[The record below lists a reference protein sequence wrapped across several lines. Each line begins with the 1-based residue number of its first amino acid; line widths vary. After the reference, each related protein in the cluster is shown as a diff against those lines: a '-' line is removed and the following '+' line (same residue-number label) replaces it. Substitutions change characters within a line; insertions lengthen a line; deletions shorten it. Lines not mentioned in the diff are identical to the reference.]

1 MCDTQSI
8 SWRRRRSKWKLE
20 RHSPDKRI
28 DARSESFDCW
38 PLGTFCLL
46 MSHSPLFPQPA
57 TVLRMFAEGLSP
69 AYRIHRWSRRTT
81 TWIKDPQWDLN
92 RHWLKFMLY
101 QEEDGCVDTKSPN
114 GSQNAPA
121 SKMTAL
127 NPISFR
133 FRALILTAFER
144 WKIWAVKSRERV
156 ASAFGC
162 AIFSP

>member
-28 DARSESFDCW
+28 DARFESFDCW

-46 MSHSPLFPQPA
+46 MSHSPRFPQPA
-57 TVLRMFAEGLSP
+57 TALRMFAEGLSL
-69 AYRIHRWSRRTT
+69 AYRSRRWSRRTT
-81 TWIKDPQWDLN
+81 TWIKDPHWALS
-92 RHWLKFMLY
+92 RHWKPSILY
-101 QEEDGCVDTKSPN
+101 QEEDGCVNTESPD

-121 SKMTAL
+121 SKMTAV
-127 NPISFR
+127 NPISFQ
-133 FRALILTAFER
+133 FHASILTAFER
-144 WKIWAVKSRERV
+144 WKIWAVRSRGMV
-156 ASAFGC
+156 ASASGS